1 MIKRILSKIY
11 KIIFNFSASVFP
23 IKRGVVL
30 LETFNGK
37 LPSDNPY
44 AIYQELTKQV
54 EEKNLYWG
62 IKKENMRE
70 AKEKY

>member
-1 MIKRILSKIY
+1 MIKRVLSKIY
-11 KIIFNFSASVFP
+11 KIIFNFSATVFP
-23 IKRGVVL
+23 IQKGMVL

-44 AIYQELTKQV
+44 AIYQELIKKM
-54 EEKNLYWG
+54 EKKNLYWG